1 MQRLYLVL
9 GTINNILLEIMQI
22 TGMFQCKGCQ
32 KCYIWRDMFLDGQWN
47 AVALAN
53 QGEIQP
59 WHIQLPV
66 KSGAY
71 LTTKLQD
78 STSYPLFS
86 GKLSKD

>member
-1 MQRLYLVL
+1 
-9 GTINNILLEIMQI
+9 
-22 TGMFQCKGCQ
+22 
-32 KCYIWRDMFLDGQWN
+32 MFLDGQWN

-78 STSYPLFS
+78 LQQRYDL
-86 GKLSKD
+86 LLNILLY

>member
-1 MQRLYLVL
+1 
-9 GTINNILLEIMQI
+9 
-22 TGMFQCKGCQ
+22 
-32 KCYIWRDMFLDGQWN
+32 MFLDGQWN

-66 KSGAY
+66 KLGAY